1 MNFCIRFLGV
11 FVSSLF
17 FLLPTPALSGQESAA
32 PKSVATTAVA
42 AEPQAAGQIVSSPSQ
57 LVPALPV
64 PRLIKFSGV
73 AKDASGQRRSGTVGI
88 TFSIYAEQQGGAT
101 LWMETQ
107 NAALDAQG
115 RYAVLLG
122 STQNAGLPLD
132 LFATGEPRWLGA
144 KLELPGEV
152 EQPRVLLVSVPY
164 ALKASDADTVGGK
177 PASAFVLAPTGSGA
191 GTGASAP
198 GSTNST
204 AAKSKAEP
212 LFTSSGTTNYIPIFT
227 DSTGDIGNSTIYQ
240 STAGNVG
247 IGFSNP
253 QQRLVI
259 GAPAGGT
266 VLNATNLSDQDLN
279 VNVSAPGATDKHTYF
294 GPSVATNL
302 TLGVGGVEKV
312 RINSAGNVGIGA
324 SNPQQRLVIGA
335 PAGGTVLN
343 ATNLSDQDLQVNVS
357 APGASDKHTYFGPSV
372 ATNLTLGV
380 GGLEMMRIT
389 NAGNVGIGTTTPAA
403 TLDVHGTG
411 NFTGS
416 VTFAGSNTFT
426 GNQTVNGNLS
436 ATGFITG
443 AAFNIGSDLFAF
455 GSYANANAF
464 LGFAGNGKTTGGHNT
479 ASGSGALSENT
490 TGGWNTAIGDQAL
503 YLNTT
508 GSNNTADGA
517 LALEDNGTGDSN
529 TAIGLLALSYNYS
542 GSNNTASGFEA
553 LYDNNAS
560 DNTAVGYQAL
570 FANTSG
576 SPNTASGAQALYN
589 NTTGTWNSASGY
601 QALYSD
607 TSGGYNNASGGQA
620 LYSNTTGQANAG
632 SGVLALY
639 SNTTG
644 SDNTGDGFFALFDN
658 TTGTENTALGA
669 FACQSNTTGNDLT
682 CLGYNTEV
690 KGQNVH
696 NATAIG
702 AHASVSVSDAVVLGS
717 VAGVNGATATARI
730 GIGTTSPTNLLTL
743 GQGFGPSIA
752 DGWATYSSRR
762 WKTNIQTLHGALGKV
777 EQLRGVS
784 YDLKANGQ
792 HVVGVIAEEVGAV
805 VPEVVTWEKNGKD
818 AQSVDYGRLTALLIE
833 ATKEQQALIHK
844 QQAQIAQLTRQVKTI
859 QATLKA
865 NGRNGSAIRS
875 VKAEGTT
882 VRQ

>member
-1 MNFCIRFLGV
+1 MRASISFVQLSRRAAVLMFLL
-11 FVSSLF
+11 FTVSSLC
-17 FLLPTPALSGQESAA
+17 FLLQPPALSGQESAA

-73 AKDASGQRRSGTVGI
+73 AKDAAGQRRSGTVGI
-88 TFSIYAEQQGGAT
+88 TFSIYAEQQGGAA

-122 STQNAGLPLD
+122 STESAGLPLD

-164 ALKASDADTVGGK
+164 ALKASDADTVGGM
-177 PASAFVLAPTGSGA
+177 PASAFVLAPTGAGA
-191 GTGASAP
+191 NASTP
-198 GSTNST
+198 GSAKST

-240 STAGNVG
+240 STSGNVG

-279 VNVSAPGATDKHTYF
+279 VIVTAPGATDKHTYF

-380 GGLEMMRIT
+380 GGAEMMRIT

-411 NFTGS
+411 NFTGP
-416 VTFAGSNTFT
+416 VTFAGGNTFT

-436 ATGFITG
+436 ATGLVTG
-443 AAFNIGSDLFAF
+443 AAFSIGSNLFAF
-455 GSYANANAF
+455 GSYALNNAF
-464 LGFAGNGKTTGGHNT
+464 LGFAGNTTMTGGANTATGTGSFVNNTTGIYNTATGFQALESNTGGSSNTATGLNALAANTTGSYNT
-479 ASGSGALSENT
+479 ASGAFALR
-490 TGGWNTAIGDQAL
+490 
-503 YLNTT
+503 
-508 GSNNTADGA
+508 
-517 LALEDNGTGDSN
+517 SN
-529 TAIGLLALSYNYS
+529 TVSS
-542 GSNNTASGFEA
+542 GNVG
-553 LYDNNAS
+553 
-560 DNTAVGYQAL
+560 VGYQAL
-570 FANTSG
+570 FANVGDSAQDG
-576 SPNTASGAQALYN
+576 WDNTAVGFQALYN
-589 NTTGTWNSASGY
+589 NNDTDNSGY
-601 QALYSD
+601 LATQNTAV
-607 TSGGYNNASGGQA
+607 GANA
-620 LYSNTTGQANAG
+620 LYSNTTGYRNTAIGVNALG
-632 SGVLALY
+632 PNTQGWQNTAAGYYALEHNTTGNYNTGFGYDVLAW
-639 SNTTG
+639 NTTG
-644 SDNTGDGFFALFDN
+644 SF
-658 TTGTENTALGA
+658 
-669 FACQSNTTGNDLT
+669 LT
-682 CLGYNTEV
+682 CIGYGCNTSV
-690 KGQNVH
+690 DGLS

-702 AHASVSVSDAVVLGS
+702 AYAAVGASNSLVLGGTGGHA
-717 VAGVNGATATARI
+717 VKV
-730 GIGTTSPTNLLTL
+730 GIGTATPSNVLTIAQGA
-743 GQGFGPSIA
+743 GQAIA
-752 DGWATYSSRR
+752 DGWTTYSSRR

-792 HVVGVIAEEVGAV
+792 HEVGVIAEEVGAV
-805 VPEVVTWEKNGKD
+805 VPEVVTWEKDGKD
-818 AQSVDYGRLTALLIE
+818 AQSVDYGRFTALLIE

-844 QQAQIAQLTRQVKTI
+844 QQEQISAQQAQIARLTRQVKTI
-859 QATLKA
+859 QSTLKA
-865 NGRNGSAIRS
+865 NGRTGSEVRM
-875 VKAEGTT
+875 VKVEGTT